1 VKARPGWG
9 SISAVKNSRIYVID
23 PDIVSRPG
31 PRLVDALETLA
42 QALYPERFE

>member
-9 SISAVKNSRIYVID
+9 SISAVKNNRIYAID

-31 PRLVDALETLA
+31 PRLVDALEALA
-42 QALYPERFE
+42 KLLYPDRFP